1 MKRLSLLLL
10 ITLLIASC
18 RNDDE
23 TIDPI
28 DSPLGDKTSTYAGE
42 FLQD

>member
-1 MKRLSLLLL
+1 MKRLSLL

-18 RNDDE
+18 QNDDE

-28 DSPLGDKTSTYAGE
+28 DSPLSAKTTT
-42 FLQD
+42 